1 MKDLFSQHSADYARY
16 RPQYPEALY
25 KWLADQV
32 PAADHAWDCATGNGQ
47 LARHL
52 SLIFKQVEATDIS
65 AQQLKEA
72 PQLPNVRYSV
82 QPAEQTDFPDHTFDL
97 ITVAQAIHWFDFNG
111 FYEEVKRTAKPGAL
125 LLVTGYG
132 NLKVTNVVDQIIAHL
147 YDDILGPYWD
157 PERKYVDEEYKTIPF
172 PFTDIKVPHFPVSF
186 SWSLEHLI
194 AYLNTWSAVKH
205 YEKKHGENPVD
216 SITEALKH
224 AWGTA
229 AEHSVH
235 FPLLLR
241 AGRI

>member
-1 MKDLFSQHSADYARY
+1 M
-16 RPQYPEALY
+16 
-25 KWLADQV
+25 
-32 PAADHAWDCATGNGQ
+32 
-47 LARHL
+47 
-52 SLIFKQVEATDIS
+52 
-65 AQQLKEA
+65 
-72 PQLPNVRYSV
+72 RYSV

-97 ITVAQAIHWFDFNG
+97 ITVAQAIHWFDFDA
-111 FYEEVKRTAKPGAL
+111 FYKEVKRTAKPGAL

-157 PERKYVDEEYKTIPF
+157 PERKYVDDEYKTIPF

-186 SWSLEHLI
+186 SWNLEHLI

-205 YEKKHGENPVD
+205 YEKKHGANPVD
-216 SITEALKH
+216 SITDALKQ
-224 AWGTA
+224 AWGPA